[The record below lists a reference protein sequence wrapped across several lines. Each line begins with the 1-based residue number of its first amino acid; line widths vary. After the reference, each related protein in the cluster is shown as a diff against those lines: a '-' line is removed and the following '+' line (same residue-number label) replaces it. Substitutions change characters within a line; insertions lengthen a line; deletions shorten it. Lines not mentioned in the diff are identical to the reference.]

1 MLKKLTTAIANYY
14 YFLKGKIIPSHISNG
29 KDIPI
34 IINNFQPVDNTHPI
48 DGQSDF
54 KRIYAYLYIG

>member
-34 IINNFQPVDNTHPI
+34 IINNFNRLTTLIQLTDSLT
-48 DGQSDF
+48 S
-54 KRIYAYLYIG
+54 R